1 LKSSA
6 TATVVRHKINE
17 ATTFI
22 LQLTKVLN
30 DRAIRYKRFLS
41 APQEDRLD

>member
-1 LKSSA
+1 
-6 TATVVRHKINE
+6 VRHKINE

-22 LQLTKVLN
+22 LQLTEVLN
-30 DRAIRYKRFLS
+30 DRVTRYKRFLS